1 MNDSKSQKNEVV
13 KNLFERKSVRI
24 FEDRPISPE
33 DRLTILQ
40 AACQAP
46 TAGNQQLYTILE
58 ITEPALKKRLSVTC
72 DNQPFIADAP
82 LVLLFCAD
90 CQKWYDA
97 YRYAGCTPRHPSA
110 GDLML
115 AVEDSSLAAQ
125 NAVTA
130 AWSLGI
136 GSCYIG
142 DIMEHCELHRELFQL
157 PPYVFPAV
165 MLVLGYPTARQR
177 ERIKPARCPLDSI
190 VMEKTY
196 RKMDRDALYQM
207 FSHKSGQQSYE
218 DWMTA
223 FCNRKYNSDFSR
235 EMGRSVREYLK
246 EFLSSD
252 QTEQ

>member
-58 ITEPALKKRLSVTC
+58 ITEPVLKKRLSVTC

-177 ERIKPARCPLDSI
+177 ERTKPARCPLDSI
-190 VMEKTY
+190 VMENTY

>member
-46 TAGNQQLYTILE
+46 TAGNQQLYTILD

-97 YRYAGCTPRHPSA
+97 YRYAGCTPRPPSA

-136 GSCYIG
+136 GSCYLG
-142 DIMEHCELHRELFQL
+142 DIMDHCELHRELFQL

-177 ERIKPARCPLDSI
+177 ERTKPARCPLDSI
-190 VMEKTY
+190 VMENTY

>member
-46 TAGNQQLYTILE
+46 TAGNQQLYTILD

-142 DIMEHCELHRELFQL
+142 DIVENFEIHKELLNL
-157 PPYVFPAV
+157 PPQVAPLC
-165 MLVLGYPTARQR
+165 MLVFGYPTQQQK
-177 ERIKPARCPLDSI
+177 ERKQTTRFAKSSI
-190 VMEKTY
+190 VFENRY
-196 RKMDRDALYQM
+196 RELSEEELLEMMPNDRT
-207 FSHKSGQQSYE
+207 K
-218 DWMTA
+218 A
-223 FCNRKYNSDFSR
+223 FYNRKYVSEFAQEMVRSTKEIYKNWNS
-235 EMGRSVREYLK
+235 K
-246 EFLSSD
+246 E
-252 QTEQ
+252 

>member
-58 ITEPALKKRLSVTC
+58 ISEPALKKRLSVTC
-72 DNQPFIADAP
+72 DNHPFIADAP

-177 ERIKPARCPLDSI
+177 ERTKPARCPLDSI
-190 VMEKTY
+190 VMENTY

>member
-46 TAGNQQLYTILE
+46 TAGNQQLYTILD

-72 DNQPFIADAP
+72 DNQPFMADAP

-177 ERIKPARCPLDSI
+177 ERTKPARCPLDSI
-190 VMEKTY
+190 VMENTY

>member
-90 CQKWYDA
+90 CQKWSDA

-177 ERIKPARCPLDSI
+177 ERTKPARCPLDSI
-190 VMEKTY
+190 VMENTY

>member
-97 YRYAGCTPRHPSA
+97 YRYAGCTPRQPSA

-177 ERIKPARCPLDSI
+177 ERTKPARCPLDSI
-190 VMEKTY
+190 VMENTY

>member
-46 TAGNQQLYTILE
+46 TAGNQQLYTILD

-190 VMEKTY
+190 VMENTY